1 MVLFKP
7 MRDKFHKTVLPNDEN
22 KGIPLLIQA
31 SGAVAVML
39 LGFAIFAFANFHGY
53 IVNNYAGENYAA
65 VVAAVLIDQTN
76 DEREDEQLPEL
87 QPSELLTASAQLK
100 ADDMARDSYF
110 AHVSPDGLSPWYWF
124 EQAGYRFSFAGENLA
139 VNFRDSGSVTRAWMN
154 SPTHR
159 ANIVNGNYQEIGIA
173 TARGRYKGKNT
184 TYVAQHFGTPYVTP
198 YQFDFSGLVG
208 REVTPAE
215 QEVAINEA
223 REFLAAA
230 ADSNAIEK
238 LLVQPDKIY
247 SYAYLLLSLLV
258 LVIGINA
265 YVSSESRQDQKNIV
279 LYSAMI
285 LIVLAALGLATL
297 ELLNTEVIAGTII

>member
-1 MVLFKP
+1 M
-7 MRDKFHKTVLPNDEN
+7 
-22 KGIPLLIQA
+22 
-31 SGAVAVML
+31 
-39 LGFAIFAFANFHGY
+39 
-53 IVNNYAGENYAA
+53 
-65 VVAAVLIDQTN
+65 
-76 DEREDEQLPEL
+76 
-87 QPSELLTASAQLK
+87 
-100 ADDMARDSYF
+100 
-110 AHVSPDGLSPWYWF
+110 
-124 EQAGYRFSFAGENLA
+124 
-139 VNFRDSGSVTRAWMN
+139 
-154 SPTHR
+154 
-159 ANIVNGNYQEIGIA
+159 
-173 TARGRYKGKNT
+173 
-184 TYVAQHFGTPYVTP
+184 
-198 YQFDFSGLVG
+198 
-208 REVTPAE
+208 
-215 QEVAINEA
+215 AINEA

>member
-1 MVLFKP
+1 
-7 MRDKFHKTVLPNDEN
+7 
-22 KGIPLLIQA
+22 
-31 SGAVAVML
+31 
-39 LGFAIFAFANFHGY
+39 
-53 IVNNYAGENYAA
+53 
-65 VVAAVLIDQTN
+65 
-76 DEREDEQLPEL
+76 
-87 QPSELLTASAQLK
+87 
-100 ADDMARDSYF
+100 
-110 AHVSPDGLSPWYWF
+110 
-124 EQAGYRFSFAGENLA
+124 
-139 VNFRDSGSVTRAWMN
+139 
-154 SPTHR
+154 
-159 ANIVNGNYQEIGIA
+159 
-173 TARGRYKGKNT
+173 
-184 TYVAQHFGTPYVTP
+184 HFGTPYVTP

-215 QEVAINEA
+215 QEVAINKA

-247 SYAYLLLSLLV
+247 RYAYLLLSLLV